1 MKMKKLTDGGIVY
14 AVNDHL
20 FDTSFLESFLILKVS
35 WDLLC
40 GSRGCEGSW
49 KTDDNDVLFSA
60 VFSNVDHVR
69 IRESSHKV
77 HRWELRRGG
86 KR

>member
-40 GSRGCEGSW
+40 GSCGCEGSW
-49 KTDDNDVLFSA
+49 KTNYNDVLSRA
-60 VFSNVDHVR
+60 VLGNIDHVR
-69 IRESSHKV
+69 VRESSHEV
-77 HRWELRRGG
+77 DGRDFRWGS
-86 KR
+86 KC